1 MDWASQCTVVGKN
14 ENVVTLGC
22 LIPLLKNL
30 IIALLI
36 FAGAA
41 AVIFFIFIGI
51 RLVVSGGD
59 AKQVEG
65 ARSAFFTT
73 LIGLIVVFLAF
84 AIISLIATVTNVK
97 CIQLFGFDNCLQT
110 SQGGSGGLHLR

>member
-1 MDWASQCTVVGKN
+1 MNWSDFCTVVGG
-14 ENVVTLGC
+14 VGGVATLNC
-22 LIPLLKNL
+22 LIPLIKNV
-30 IIALLI
+30 ITGLLI

-51 RLVVSGGD
+51 RLILAGGD

-84 AIISLIATVTNVK
+84 AIVNLISTVSNVK
-97 CIQLFGFDNCLQT
+97 CIKFLSFSNCLQ
-110 SQGGSGGLHLR
+110 SSGGGGGEQITP